1 MTDAT
6 KSKSGGCLC
15 GAVRFDVTGP
25 LRDIILCHC
34 TMCQK
39 TGGHHFAATAALTA
53 DLDIKPS
60 GSLKWFKSSNHAKRG
75 FCADCG
81 SSLFWEMV
89 GRDSTSIMAGSFDED
104 IDLPVTAQ
112 VFMADRKSYYTPDAT
127 IPAYDTYPKGS

>member
-39 TGGHHFAATAALTA
+39 AGGHHFAATAALTA
-53 DLDIKPS
+53 DLDIKHS
-60 GSLKWFKSSNHAKRG
+60 GSLKWFKSSHYAHRG

-81 SSLFWEMV
+81 SSLFWKMDE
-89 GRDSTSIMAGSFDED
+89 RDSTSIMAGSFDED
-104 IDLPVTAQ
+104 IDLPVTSQ